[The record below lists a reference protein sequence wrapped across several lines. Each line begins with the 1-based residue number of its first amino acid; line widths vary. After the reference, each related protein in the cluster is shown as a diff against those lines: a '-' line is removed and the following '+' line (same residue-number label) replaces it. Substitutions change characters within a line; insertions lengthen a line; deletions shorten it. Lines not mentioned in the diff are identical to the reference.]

1 MDKDTALVI
10 LSKIYNINIDVILNF
25 LENSKED
32 NENVDEKKS
41 IRQIILPFYG
51 NIYED
56 RCKGVVFNH
65 GLYTQCCKKSKK
77 EYCSSCINLKYG
89 NIYDRK
95 SFKIG
100 EFKTKEGKC
109 EISYLK
115 FVKKMNYNITCVIDE
130 LKKHNISIPGIEEL
144 KECSSKD
151 NSKNLQKRGRGRP
164 KKLEMETEIE
174 KGNEEDMIEVVEVTI
189 DSIKYYKTK
198 ENIILDID
206 THRIIGH
213 LKNNKIEEL
222 KL

>member
-1 MDKDTALVI
+1 MDKETAVAV
-10 LSKIYNINIDVILNF
+10 LSKIYNIDIDIILNF
-25 LENSKED
+25 LENLIEN
-32 NENVDEKKS
+32 NEYEKKS
-41 IRQIILPFYG
+41 VCKIILPFCG

-56 RCKGVVFNH
+56 RCKGIVFNH
-65 GLYTQCCKKSKK
+65 GLYTQCFKKSKK

-89 NIYDRK
+89 TIYERK
-95 SFKIG
+95 NFKIG

-109 EISYLK
+109 EIDYLK
-115 FVKKMNYNITCVIDE
+115 FVKKMNYNISCVIDE
-130 LKKHNISIPGIEEL
+130 LKKHDISIPGIEKL
-144 KECSSKD
+144 KESSSKD
-151 NSKNLQKRGRGRP
+151 NSNLQKRGRGRP

-174 KGNEEDMIEVVEVTI
+174 KENEEDMIEVVKVTI

-206 THRIIGH
+206 THRIVGH

>member
-1 MDKDTALVI
+1 MDKDTAVVI
-10 LSKIYNINIDVILNF
+10 LSKIYNINVDVILNF
-25 LENSKED
+25 LENLKED
-32 NENVDEKKS
+32 NENEDEKKS
-41 IRQIILPFYG
+41 ICQIILPFCG

-56 RCKGVVFNH
+56 RCKGIVFNH